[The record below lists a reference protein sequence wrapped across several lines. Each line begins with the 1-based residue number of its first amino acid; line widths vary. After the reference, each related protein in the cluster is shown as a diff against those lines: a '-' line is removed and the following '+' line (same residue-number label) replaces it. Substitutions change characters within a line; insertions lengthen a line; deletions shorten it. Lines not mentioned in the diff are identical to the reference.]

1 MTKLQTIFSWG
12 LSLAMGSVALGE
24 TIIPL
29 PPAQKE
35 GGMPLLET
43 LSKRRTV
50 RAMDKQKPLD
60 MQMLGN
66 LLWAA
71 NGLSDDKGHRTA
83 PTAANKLEYEL
94 YVATASGVYH
104 YDTTKHALKLV
115 LAGDEGLKQARSFGS
130 TEILLVVNK
139 NKQSNEGLFHCDSGF
154 IGQNIY
160 LFCTAFDLGTVY
172 RASFPKKKLNEL
184 IPLPEGSEIL
194 YTHSVGYKA
203 APKP

>member
-1 MTKLQTIFSWG
+1 MGGTT
-12 LSLAMGSVALGE
+12 LADTTVA
-24 TIIPL
+24 L
-29 PPAQKE
+29 PPAQKD
-35 GGMPLLET
+35 GGMPLIET

-60 MQMLGN
+60 MQTLSN

-71 NGLSDDKGHRTA
+71 NGLSDDKGPRTA

-94 YVATASGVYH
+94 YVAINTGVYH
-104 YDTTKHALKLV
+104 YDTATHSLKLV
-115 LAGDEGLKQARSFGS
+115 LAGDEGIKQARSFGS
-130 TEILLVVNK
+130 TEILLVANK
-139 NKQSNEGLFHCDSGF
+139 KKWASELLGHCDAGF

-160 LFCTAFDLGTVY
+160 LACTAFDLGTVY

-184 IPLPEGSEIL
+184 IPLPADCEII

-203 APKP
+203 EPKK